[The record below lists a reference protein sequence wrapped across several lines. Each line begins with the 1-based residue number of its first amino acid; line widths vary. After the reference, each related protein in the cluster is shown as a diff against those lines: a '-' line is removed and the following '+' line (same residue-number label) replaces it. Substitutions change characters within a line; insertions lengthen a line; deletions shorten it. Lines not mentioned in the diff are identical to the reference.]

1 MWCKMA
7 DERKSI
13 GAQIEKRRKQLHVS
27 QADLA
32 ELSGVSL
39 RTVNAVEKGSANP
52 SVETLSRILEPIGL
66 VLALTERVVHE

>member
-1 MWCKMA
+1 MA
-7 DERKSI
+7 NEQESF
-13 GAQIEKRRKQLHVS
+13 GARIKKRRKQLRIS

-39 RTVNAVEKGSANP
+39 RTVNAVEKGKANP

-66 VLALTERVVHE
+66 VLALKERVIHE

>member
-1 MWCKMA
+1 MA
-7 DERKSI
+7 NELESF
-13 GAQIEKRRKQLHVS
+13 GARIKKRRKQLRVS

-39 RTVNAVEKGSANP
+39 RTVNAVEKGRANP

-66 VLALTERVVHE
+66 VLALKERVIHE

>member
-66 VLALTERVVHE
+66 VLALKERVVHE

>member
-1 MWCKMA
+1 MA
-7 DERKSI
+7 NEQESF
-13 GAQIEKRRKQLHVS
+13 GARIKKRRKQLRVS

-39 RTVNAVEKGSANP
+39 RTVNAVEKGRANP

-66 VLALTERVVHE
+66 VLALKERVIHE

>member
-1 MWCKMA
+1 MA
-7 DERKSI
+7 NEQEAL
-13 GAQIEKRRKQLHVS
+13 GTQIEKRRKQLRVS

-39 RTVNAVEKGSANP
+39 RTVNAVEKGRANP

-66 VLALTERVVHE
+66 VLALKERVIHE

>member
-1 MWCKMA
+1 MA
-7 DERKSI
+7 TEQEAL
-13 GAQIEKRRKQLHVS
+13 GTQIEKRRKQLRDS

-39 RTVNAVEKGSANP
+39 RTVTAVEKGKANP

-66 VLALTERVVHE
+66 VLALKERVIHE

>member
-1 MWCKMA
+1 MS
-7 DERKSI
+7 DEQESF
-13 GAQIEKRRKQLHVS
+13 GARIKKRRKQLRVS

-39 RTVNAVEKGSANP
+39 RTVNAVEKGKANP

-66 VLALTERVVHE
+66 VLALKERVIHE

>member
-1 MWCKMA
+1 MA
-7 DERKSI
+7 NEQEAL
-13 GAQIEKRRKQLHVS
+13 GTQIEKRRKQLRVS

-39 RTVNAVEKGSANP
+39 RTVNAVEKGKANP

-66 VLALTERVVHE
+66 VLALKERVIHE

>member
-1 MWCKMA
+1 MA
-7 DERKSI
+7 NEQKAL
-13 GAQIEKRRKQLHVS
+13 GAQIEKRRKQLRVS

-66 VLALTERVVHE
+66 VLALKERVIHE

>member
-1 MWCKMA
+1 MA
-7 DERKSI
+7 NEQESF
-13 GAQIEKRRKQLHVS
+13 GARITKRRKQLRVS

-39 RTVNAVEKGSANP
+39 RTVNAVEKGKANP

-66 VLALTERVVHE
+66 VLALKERVIHE